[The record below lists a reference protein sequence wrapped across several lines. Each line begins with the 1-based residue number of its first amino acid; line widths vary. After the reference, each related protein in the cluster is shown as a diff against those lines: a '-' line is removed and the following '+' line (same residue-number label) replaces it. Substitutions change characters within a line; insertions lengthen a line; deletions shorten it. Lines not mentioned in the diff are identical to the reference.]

1 MSPVI
6 IIGGGQAGSSLV
18 AKLRSEGFEG
28 QVTLIANESLPPY
41 QRPPLSKGYLLGEMN
56 KERLFLKP
64 ESFYRDNDIALRL
77 EQAAVRCCQTNENS
91 HQIAGAA

>member
-1 MSPVI
+1 MSRVI

-56 KERLFLKP
+56 KG
-64 ESFYRDNDIALRL
+64 
-77 EQAAVRCCQTNENS
+77 CCQTNLNTRKKHIKS
-91 HQIAGAA
+91 IIMRHRN